1 MKYIYLFKKGLL
13 VLLLAYGF
21 VGHATEH
28 PKQIIKKHKG
38 FFNIKDFGAIGDG
51 KTMNTAAI
59 DKAITACANAGGGTV
74 LIPNGNFV
82 TGTIV
87 LKSNITLYLEPDAHV
102 IGTTDISEYKSF
114 KLRPEDPLRPINIT
128 VKDSLVWCRALV
140 LIEDVHDVAISGSG
154 TIDGSGVIDKRGEE
168 GRRGPHGILMG
179 EAKNITIS
187 NIRVTRSG
195 NYNILGLGVEN
206 VKISGVTVTQGADGI
221 HIRRGKNLLIENC
234 KCYTADDAIAGGYWE
249 NMLIKDCLLNSSC
262 NGIRVILPATNLE
275 IKNCEIFGPGVF
287 GHPRG
292 TADNPLVT
300 RTLTGIIIQP
310 GAWGLGAGFLDR
322 INIHDIRIRDMQT
335 AITFVL
341 NEGNKARNITVTNL
355 VATGITNN
363 AGSVE
368 AWPKGSFYKNVKFKN
383 ISIAYNILDK
393 ALLKTK
399 EIHRPGTESLPRP
412 YWGFY
417 VRNAKD
423 ISFENVQ
430 LTYAG
435 TDERPVMGYDSVGK
449 VLLNNV
455 KYKSAGKGRA
465 FKYDKSTL
473 VTFINTAPANK

>member
-1 MKYIYLFKKGLL
+1 MKNIYLLKKSLL
-13 VLLLAYGF
+13 ILFLAYNYAS
-21 VGHATEH
+21 HAADH
-28 PKQIIKKHKG
+28 QKQIIKKEEKV
-38 FFNIKDFGAIGDG
+38 FNIKDFGAISDG
-51 KTMNTAAI
+51 KTINTAAI
-59 DKAITACANAGGGTV
+59 NKAIAACADAGGGTV

-87 LKSNITLYLEPDAHV
+87 LKSNMTLFLEPDSHV
-102 IGTTDISEYKSF
+102 IGTADISEYKSF
-114 KLRPEDPLRPINIT
+114 RLRAEDPLRPINIT

-140 LIEDVHDVAISGSG
+140 LIEDVHDVAITGTG

-206 VKISGVTVTQGADGI
+206 VKISGVTITQGADGI

-275 IKNCEIFGPGVF
+275 IANCEIFGPGVF

-292 TADNPLVT
+292 TAENPLVT

-310 GAWGLGAGFLDR
+310 GAWGLGAGYVER
-322 INIHDIRIRDMQT
+322 VNIHDIRIRDLQT

-341 NEGNKARNITVTNL
+341 NEGNKGRNIAVTNL

-368 AWPKGSFYKNVKFKN
+368 AWPAGSSYENVKFKN
-383 ISIAYNILDK
+383 ISIAYAILDK
-393 ALLKTK
+393 AILKTQG
-399 EIHRPGTESLPRP
+399 IQRPGTESLPRP

-417 VRNAKD
+417 VRNVKE
-423 ISFENVQ
+423 ISFENVK
-430 LTYAG
+430 LTHTG
-435 TDERPVMGYDSVGK
+435 TDERPVMGFDSVGK
-449 VLLNNV
+449 VLLSNV
-455 KYKSAGKGRA
+455 KYKPAANVLA
-465 FKYDKSTL
+465 FKYDKSTK
-473 VTFINTAPANK
+473 VTFLNTAL

>member
-1 MKYIYLFKKGLL
+1 MKNICLL
-13 VLLLAYGF
+13 KNCLLILILANVFTGY
-21 VGHATEH
+21 AAEH
-28 PKQIIKKHKG
+28 PKSTLKNVEKV
-38 FFNIKDFGAIGDG
+38 FNIKEYGAIGDG

-74 LIPNGNFV
+74 LIPNGNFI

-87 LKSNITLYLEPDAHV
+87 LKSNITLYLEQDAHV

-140 LIEDVHDVAISGSG
+140 LIEGVHDVAIAGTG

-179 EAKNITIS
+179 EARNITIS

-206 VKISGVTVTQGADGI
+206 VRISGVTVTQGADGI
-221 HIRRGKNLLIENC
+221 HIRRGKNLVIENC

-275 IKNCEIFGPGVF
+275 IANCEIFGPGVF

-300 RTLTGIIIQP
+300 RTLTGIIVQP
-310 GAWGLGAGFLDR
+310 GAWGLGAGYLDR

-341 NEGNKARNITVTNL
+341 NEGNKGRNIMVTNL
-355 VATGITNN
+355 MATGITNN

-368 AWPKGSFYKNVKFKN
+368 AWPKGSSYENVKFKN
-383 ISIAYNILDK
+383 INIAYSIIDK

-399 EIHRPGTESLPRP
+399 EIKRPGTESLPRP

-417 VRNAKD
+417 VRNVKD
-423 ISFENVQ
+423 ISFENVK

-435 TDERPVMGYDSVGK
+435 TDERPVMGFDSVGK
-449 VLLNNV
+449 VLLSNI
-455 KYKSAGKGRA
+455 KYKSAGNGRA
-465 FKYDKSTL
+465 FKYNNSTI
-473 VTFINTAPANK
+473 VTQVNTAPIK

>member
-1 MKYIYLFKKGLL
+1 MKNISLL
-13 VLLLAYGF
+13 KNTLLILLLTHVFAGY
-21 VGHATEH
+21 AAEY
-28 PKQIIKKHKG
+28 PNNILKKDGKV
-38 FFNIKDFGAIGDG
+38 FNIKDYGAIGDG
-51 KTMNTAAI
+51 KTMSTAAI
-59 DKAITACANAGGGTV
+59 DKAITSCANAGGGTV

-87 LKSNITLYLEPDAHV
+87 LKSNITLYLEQDAHV

-114 KLRPEDPLRPINIT
+114 KLRAEDPLRPINIT

-140 LIEDVHDVAISGSG
+140 LIEDVHDVAITGTG

-275 IKNCEIFGPGVF
+275 IANCEIFGPGVF

-310 GAWGLGAGFLDR
+310 GAWGLGAGYVDR
-322 INIHDIRIRDMQT
+322 VNIHDIRIRDMQT

-341 NEGNKARNITVTNL
+341 NEGNTGRNIAVTNL

-368 AWPKGSFYKNVKFKN
+368 AWPKGSTYENVKFKN
-383 ISIAYNILDK
+383 ISIAYNILDRGIIK
-393 ALLKTK
+393 IR
-399 EIHRPGTESLPRP
+399 EIQRPGTESLPRP

-417 VRNAKD
+417 VRNVKD
-423 ISFENVQ
+423 ISFENVK

-435 TDERPVMGYDSVGK
+435 TDERPVMGFDSVGK
-449 VLLNNV
+449 VLLSNV
-455 KYKSAGKGRA
+455 KYKPAGNVRA
-465 FKYDKSTL
+465 FKYDKSTN
-473 VTFINTAPANK
+473 VTLLNTAPVK